1 MPLMERKD
9 SRPSSGKLRGAQV
22 NKVVNISGLGIYCR
36 TSIGTIDNVI
46 DPQFFCD
53 GRSDSNKFDNIMVPC
68 DVAVSL
74 VVNRAG
80 QLEDGVP
87 QYSIN
92 LEITNLVLQLNE
104 IQLQHILIICDYLG
118 TWPLREK
125 YGRFRPCAST
135 LCMKSEGWQK
145 KWWQYAQKSVLSDIR
160 KRLKKTSWSSLGS
173 RILDRRIYVS
183 FYKKKL
189 NFIQQGQPGQGERN
203 HFKYYLSHNDKEWDN
218 SCNVA
223 VGRHQNVEGT
233 STGTRGW
240 INWLSLGMLGA
251 GGTEDS
257 MQFSGVVSDEI
268 VKDIYEVTQFHPT
281 SSPEGVGLT
290 KNGLLLFAIKFNVHQ
305 ISATLLSKTYDKESL
320 QIILDE
326 VNMVFKLWEESW
338 NVYML
343 VKSMK
348 MDDLCTKKVV
358 LLTKGCSTEEDILMS
373 GTPFI
378 TLEVDMSVVNHEPE
392 LSVKVVLE
400 PFEVTYESEFLL
412 SLQEFYVV
420 LKSFQF
426 QSERVLS
433 SHNGFEDANV
443 RLLSKAEYILYNR
456 KKIMWDVRLSTIIVS
471 IPWRRESSEYIMVV
485 GVDSLLYQ
493 SRKAESSKSASL
505 GPSTIC
511 STPYNDIFLEFQ
523 RDDLYDHFK
532 IALTSFEVKVK
543 LPDCC
548 QPISILDKF
557 NASLNLASCIIP
569 NEPTLKQLE
578 VHSSVSPL
586 CVHFS
591 HSIYGALMG
600 MYSCLDIPIVKS
612 EAVIEQPRT
621 SPAFNFRV
629 SADLK
634 SVSFHVDIADEAEK
648 SLVVIFAL
656 EDIDSLWDYEEV
668 NGCWFCVKTLKIS
681 TSRGE
686 NVIHTLCSSRNL
698 CSTYATHQSDT
709 NVGIDFSSDRCG
721 EISGSSDGCFLLL
734 YYPQAVGYQKYGIYL
749 TDLDLHIYPN
759 IVGLLCKF
767 VDQLSGNGTI
777 SSARSCKNS
786 VVSHTEIKHT
796 LKKSSLEHQKFGFS
810 NIYEDGSTASEGIPL
825 DYFPFVTMPCS
836 STRGS
841 LDLSLIHAIPEWSKH
856 FIERDRK
863 RVRNPV
869 LTNRKRFGMC
879 SPPNMKHLPHIDL
892 FPATE
897 ESYDGD
903 LCVIDL
909 NLNGI
914 KLYFHDTSCTLG
926 TITLPICKSLL
937 IVQGTRYLD
946 MLFSIDGLLLC
957 SPWATKDFGEFLWG
971 RSLKNLSPI
980 LNIRVRKNN
989 GGTENQSLEISFG
1002 VQHVRCVLPSEF
1014 LSILIGYFSLPDWSS
1029 YGYEKVGAE
1038 SLAEK
1043 DNDKCGIIWKIEIL
1057 DSTLILPVECIKG
1070 RSLHLGLQQL
1080 YFSFTTVNQKDDAM
1094 KDIPLCCIIP
1104 AEKFGH
1110 SNHILNIF
1118 GQGLCLSLAFLN
1130 DEEKISAK
1138 LDQDSDL
1145 ANFSLLLPLDIDL
1158 WIRIPCDSSP
1168 FGGVASSTCIMTNIN
1183 SCHVVAE

>member
-1 MPLMERKD
+1 M
-9 SRPSSGKLRGAQV
+9 PSSGKLRGAQV

-53 GRSDSNKFDNIMVPC
+53 GRSDSNKFNNIMVPC
-68 DVAVSL
+68 DVALSL
-74 VVNRAG
+74 VNWLTGTSAVIVSTIVTISTIAG
-80 QLEDGVP
+80 LAVKRDSVATYLDYMRLSREMPIEREPVDQDIISELE
-87 QYSIN
+87 
-92 LEITNLVLQLNE
+92 
-104 IQLQHILIICDYLG
+104 
-118 TWPLREK
+118 RMEK
-125 YGRFRPCAST
+125 
-135 LCMKSEGWQK
+135 E
-145 KWWQYAQKSVLSDIR
+145 SDIDD
-160 KRLKKTSWSSLGS
+160 
-173 RILDRRIYVS
+173 ILTYRSIA
-183 FYKKKL
+183 
-189 NFIQQGQPGQGERN
+189 ERE
-203 HFKYYLSHNDKEWDN
+203 SQEWEN

-233 STGTRGW
+233 AAGARGW

-290 KNGLLLFAIKFNVHQ
+290 KNGLFLFAIKFNVHQ
-305 ISATLLSKTYDKESL
+305 ISATLLSKTYDKETL

-348 MDDLCTKKVV
+348 MDDLYTNKVV
-358 LLTKGCSTEEDILMS
+358 LLTKGGSTEEDILMS
-373 GTPFI
+373 GRPFI
-378 TLEVDMSVVNHEPE
+378 TLEVDMSVVNHKPE

-412 SLQEFYVV
+412 NLQEFYVV

-426 QSERVLS
+426 QPERVLS
-433 SHNGFEDANV
+433 SHNGFEDVNV
-443 RLLSKAEYILYNR
+443 RLLSKAEYILSNR
-456 KKIMWDVRLSTIIVS
+456 KKIMWDVSLSAVSVS

-493 SRKAESSKSASL
+493 SRKEAASSESVSL
-505 GPSTIC
+505 GQSTIS

-523 RDDLYDHFK
+523 RDDLYDHFN

-543 LPDCC
+543 LPECC

-557 NASLNLASCIIP
+557 NASLTLASCIIP
-569 NEPTLKQLE
+569 DEPTLKQLE

-586 CVHFS
+586 CLHFS

-612 EAVIEQPRT
+612 EVVIKQPRT
-621 SPAFNFRV
+621 LPAFNFRV

-634 SVSFHVDIADEAEK
+634 SVSFHVDIPDEAEK

-656 EDIDSLWDYEEV
+656 EDIDSLWDYDEV

-686 NVIHTLCSSRNL
+686 NGIHTLCSSRNL

-709 NVGIDFSSDRCG
+709 DVGIDFSSDRFG
-721 EISGSSDGCFLLL
+721 EINGSSDGCFLLL
-734 YYPQAVGYQKYGIYL
+734 YYPQAVGYQKYSIYL

-767 VDQLSGNGTI
+767 FDQLSGNGTI

-796 LKKSSLEHQKFGFS
+796 FKKSSLEHQKFGFS

-825 DYFPFVTMPCS
+825 DYFPFVTMPYS

-841 LDLSLIHAIPEWSKH
+841 LNLSLIHAIPEWSKH
-856 FIERDRK
+856 FIVRDRK
-863 RVRNPV
+863 CVRNPV
-869 LTNRKRFGMC
+869 LSNRKRFGMC

-897 ESYDGD
+897 RSYDDD

-926 TITLPICKSLL
+926 TITLPLCKSSL

-957 SPWATKDFGEFLWG
+957 SPWAAQDFGEFLWG

-1002 VQHVRCVLPSEF
+1002 VQHVCCVLPSEF
-1014 LSILIGYFSLPDWSS
+1014 LSILIGYFSLPDWSP

-1043 DNDKCGIIWKIEIL
+1043 DNDKCGIIWKVEIL
-1057 DSTLILPVECIKG
+1057 DSTLILPVECNKG
-1070 RSLHLGLQQL
+1070 RSLHLALQQL
-1080 YFSFTTVNQKDDAM
+1080 YFSFATVNQKDDAM

-1104 AEKFGH
+1104 AEKLGH

-1118 GQGLCLSLAFLN
+1118 GQGLCLSLALLN

-1145 ANFSLLLPLDIDL
+1145 ANISLLLPLDIDL
-1158 WIRIPCDSSP
+1158 WIRIPCDSNP
-1168 FGGVASSTCIMTNIN
+1168 FGGVASSTCIMTIIN